1 MTNETLPTKEKGD
14 LVREILF
21 RGKPIDQEW
30 WLENFERFSSMEEWA
45 IGNLIAS
52 DEGYWI
58 VGGIADV
65 DDEYIAHEWWVKV
78 RPETVGQYIG
88 LMDKTLTKIFEHDI
102 VKNDRGLVG
111 YVSFL
116 QQSMGYHIVYKNT
129 DERLGHRHRGGH
141 YEVDLYLE
149 VIGNIHDNPKLL
161 EGLRYDM
168 QK

>member
-1 MTNETLPTKEKGD
+1 MNRD
-14 LVREILF
+14 ILF
-21 RGKPIDQEW
+21 RGKRLDNGEW
-30 WLENFERFSSMEEWA
+30 VYGDLQTQYTQPRVAKW
-45 IGNLIAS
+45 
-52 DEGYWI
+52 YT
-58 VGGIADV
+58 V
-65 DDEYIAHEWWVKV
+65 DPK
-78 RPETVGQYIG
+78 TVGQYIG
-88 LMDKTLTKIFEHDI
+88 LMDKYLTKIFEHDI
-102 VKNDRGLVG
+102 VKNGRGLVG

-141 YEVDLYLE
+141 YEVDVYLE